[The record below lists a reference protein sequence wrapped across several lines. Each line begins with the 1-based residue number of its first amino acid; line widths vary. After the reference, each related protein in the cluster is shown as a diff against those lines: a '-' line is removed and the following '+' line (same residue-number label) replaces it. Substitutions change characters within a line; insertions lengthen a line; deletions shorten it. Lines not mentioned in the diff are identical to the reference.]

1 MTIDSDVIKEIVAC
15 NGVIKKYSSGIL
27 HFSKNEEVR
36 KSTPQGTKDLYDAIL
51 TIQKK
56 EKSLIILNLKGLMEI
71 EMDCRM
77 FLMNSLPQISTGIAF
92 VIDDNPV
99 TRSQFNMSSYLRQ
112 KTIPIE
118 FFHSDE
124 EALNWIYS
132 L

>member
-1 MTIDSDVIKEIVAC
+1 MTVNSDINKEILAC
-15 NGVIKKYSSGIL
+15 KGVLKKYSDGTL
-27 HFSKNEEVR
+27 HFSKEEGPT
-36 KSTPQGTKDLYDAIL
+36 KSTPEGTKELYD
-51 TIQKK
+51 TIIAVQKG
-56 EKSLIILNLKGLMEI
+56 EKSPIILSLKGLTEI

-77 FLMNSLPQISTGIAF
+77 FLMNSLPDISTSIAF
-92 VIDDNPV
+92 VIDDNPI

-124 EALNWIYS
+124 DAFNWISS